1 MEAFTMKTIFK
12 FAVAAGL
19 AGALALTAVTPSQAR
34 HWHGRGAAIGGFAA
48 GALIGAAVAGSAYN
62 NGYYGPGYGYA
73 PGYYAEPGYAYDD
86 SYAYE
91 PSPVY
96 VEPAPQYYYGGPR
109 HRSGDNCTA
118 SPASGNFGAC
128 N

>member
-1 MEAFTMKTIFK
+1 MKTILK
-12 FAVAAGL
+12 YAAAVAL
-19 AGALALTAVTPSQAR
+19 TGALALAATTPSEAR
-34 HWHGRGAAIGGFAA
+34 NGRNAAAAIGFGA
-48 GALIGAAVAGSAYN
+48 GALFGAAVANSAN

-86 SYAYE
+86 GYAYE
-91 PSPVY
+91 PAPVY
-96 VEPAPQYYYGGPR
+96 AEPAPRYYYGGAR
-109 HRSGDNCTA
+109 YRSGENCTA

>member
-1 MEAFTMKTIFK
+1 MKTIFK
-12 FAVAAGL
+12 YAAAVAL
-19 AGALALTAVTPSQAR
+19 TGALALAAATPSEAR
-34 HWHGRGAAIGGFAA
+34 GGRNAAAAIGFGA
-48 GALIGAAVAGSAYN
+48 GALVGAAVAGSAYN
-62 NGYYGPGYGYA
+62 NGYYGSGYGYA
-73 PGYYAEPGYAYDD
+73 PGYYD

-96 VEPAPQYYYGGPR
+96 VEPAPRYYYSAP
-109 HRSGDNCTA
+109 HYRSGENCTA